1 MNIIK
6 SEPPMFDLIDAAF
19 HVKGKAVLF
28 CFGDDIYNPLGVAV
42 SKALVAHENVHRIQQ
57 NGSPL
62 EWWSVYIRSPVFRL
76 AQEIPAHHAE
86 YKEYCAGQPNRNL
99 RRAYLSDCARR
110 LSSALYGGLISKD
123 EAKRAIK
130 GKPGE
135 ARLVSGHSPLQ
146 SLQNDG
152 DRD

>member
-6 SEPPMFDLIDAAF
+6 ANPPMFEQIDAAF
-19 HVKGKAVLF
+19 HIKGKAVLF
-28 CFGDDIYNPLGVAV
+28 CFGDDIYNPLGVEV
-42 SKALVAHENVHRIQQ
+42 SKALIAHENVHRVQQ

-86 YKEYCAGQPNRNL
+86 YKEYCAGQPSRNL
-99 RRAYLSDCARR
+99 RRAYLSNCARR
-110 LSSALYGGLISKD
+110 LSSALYGGLISKE

-130 GKPGE
+130 GKPD
-135 ARLVSGHSPLQ
+135 ATRLVSGNSPLPVM
-146 SLQNDG
+146 
-152 DRD
+152 